1 MTQLTVTDLEN
12 AKLDVDTIANIA
24 NSIEES
30 ITDRNGN
37 QRRTIYSLQNEYPN
51 ASENAAAAA
60 LSETNAATSETNASI
75 YKDETLALKEQ
86 AEVAANVS
94 LLNAGI
100 FASTSAGI
108 AATVSGD
115 YFSIVSPDD
124 NEYLILYLNN
134 SGVAEEQ
141 KRYPSATPVENIR
154 TGDFSELGFSFKS
167 LSSESGYV
175 YGIVD
180 SQNRAA
186 LLIAPDGSITFGKY
200 YLQQI
205 VTQLEIDVTEL
216 KAGDFSELGF
226 SFRNLSPESGY
237 AFALQDAGG
246 KSVFLVKPDGT
257 VEIPKYD
264 KQQYIPQ
271 SMIND
276 TGYCWG
282 ILDAN
287 KRMALGVD
295 LGGSVVF
302 SGSKYIPQSMLSD
315 TGYSW
320 GILDANKRMA
330 LGVDLEGSL
339 VFSGSKYIKPRRN
352 LWCLGDSLTAGAGD
366 QITWREALPSLL
378 TKSRTITNWG
388 IGGQTSTQIAARA
401 GAYNT
406 LLTLSGNQIP
416 ADSSVTVTARTI
428 SLLTANGTQAITGYL
443 NGIAGTLSRD
453 GSDNYTFTRTT
464 AGTAT
469 YVAPNSPFIPDI
481 FSSDFTTFIIFLGRN
496 NLSLPNDIIRDI
508 DACVALQKT
517 IEKRFLIITPPN
529 GGTLTTGQSTS
540 EGTGSSTLTN
550 IKQVEDYVVQKY
562 GDKVLKVREFS
573 YQFNNGSA
581 DDLDDVAKETVPRS
595 LRIDGVHWTTAFHAH
610 VAQWVAN
617 QINTRGW

>member
-1 MTQLTVTDLEN
+1 MGISGFPKFKQY
-12 AKLDVDTIANIA
+12 
-24 NSIEES
+24 IEA
-30 ITDRNGN
+30 
-37 QRRTIYSLQNEYPN
+37 QM
-51 ASENAAAAA
+51 
-60 LSETNAATSETNASI
+60 
-75 YKDETLALKEQ
+75 
-86 AEVAANVS
+86 

-100 FASTSAGI
+100 FASTSDGI
-108 AATVSGD
+108 AATVSGN

-141 KRYPSATPVENIR
+141 KRYPSATLIENIR
-154 TGDFSELGFSFKS
+154 TGDFSE
-167 LSSESGYV
+167 V
-175 YGIVD
+175 
-180 SQNRAA
+180 
-186 LLIAPDGSITFGKY
+186 
-200 YLQQI
+200 
-205 VTQLEIDVTEL
+205 
-216 KAGDFSELGF
+216 GF

-237 AFALQDAGG
+237 AFSLQDAGS

-264 KQQYIPQ
+264 KQQ
-271 SMIND
+271 
-276 TGYCWG
+276 
-282 ILDAN
+282 
-287 KRMALGVD
+287 
-295 LGGSVVF
+295 
-302 SGSKYIPQSMLSD
+302 YIPQSMLSD

-339 VFSGSKYIKPRRN
+339 VFSGSKYIKPSRN
-352 LWCLGDSLTAGAGD
+352 LWCLGDSLTAGAGG

-378 TKSRTITNWG
+378 TKSRIITNWA

-401 GAYNT
+401 GSYNT
-406 LLTLSGNQIP
+406 LLTLTGNQIP
-416 ADSSVTVTARTI
+416 SSGSVAVSSRTV
-428 SLLTANGTQAITGYL
+428 SLLTSQGSQSITGTL
-443 NGIAGTLSRD
+443 NSIAGTLARD

-464 AGTAT
+464 SGTAT
-469 YVAPNSPFIPDI
+469 YTAPNSPFIPDI
-481 FSSDFTTFIIFLGRN
+481 QQHDFDTFIIFLGRN

-595 LRIDGVHWTTAFHAH
+595 LRIDSVHWTTAFHAH

>member
-1 MTQLTVTDLEN
+1 MGISGFPKFKQY
-12 AKLDVDTIANIA
+12 
-24 NSIEES
+24 IEA
-30 ITDRNGN
+30 
-37 QRRTIYSLQNEYPN
+37 QM
-51 ASENAAAAA
+51 
-60 LSETNAATSETNASI
+60 
-75 YKDETLALKEQ
+75 
-86 AEVAANVS
+86 

-108 AATVSGD
+108 AATVSGN

-141 KRYPSATPVENIR
+141 KRYPSATLIENIR
-154 TGDFSELGFSFKS
+154 TGDFSEVGFSFKS
-167 LSSESGYV
+167 
-175 YGIVD
+175 
-180 SQNRAA
+180 
-186 LLIAPDGSITFGKY
+186 
-200 YLQQI
+200 
-205 VTQLEIDVTEL
+205 
-216 KAGDFSELGF
+216 
-226 SFRNLSPESGY
+226 LSPESGY
-237 AFALQDAGG
+237 AFSLQDAGS

-264 KQQYIPQ
+264 KQQ
-271 SMIND
+271 
-276 TGYCWG
+276 
-282 ILDAN
+282 
-287 KRMALGVD
+287 
-295 LGGSVVF
+295 
-302 SGSKYIPQSMLSD
+302 YIPQSMLSD

-339 VFSGSKYIKPRRN
+339 VFSGSKYIKPSRN
-352 LWCLGDSLTAGAGD
+352 LWCLGDSLTAGAGG

-378 TKSRTITNWG
+378 TKSRIITNWA

-406 LLTLSGNQIP
+406 LLTLTGNQIP
-416 ADSSVTVTARTI
+416 SSGSVAVSSRTV
-428 SLLTANGTQAITGYL
+428 SLLTSQGSQSITGTL
-443 NGIAGTLSRD
+443 NSIAGTLARD

-464 AGTAT
+464 SGTAT
-469 YVAPNSPFIPDI
+469 YTAPNSPFIPDI
-481 FSSDFTTFIIFLGRN
+481 QQHDFDTFIIFLGRN

-595 LRIDGVHWTTAFHAH
+595 LRIDSVHWTTAFHAH

>member
-1 MTQLTVTDLEN
+1 MTQLTVSDLEN
-12 AKLDVDTIANIA
+12 AKQDVDTIAAVA
-24 NSIEES
+24 NSTAETV
-30 ITDRNGN
+30 TDRLGAT
-37 QRRTIYSLQNEYPN
+37 RRTIYSLSNEFPGAVA
-51 ASENAAAAA
+51 ASATAIAAANSAEIDAAAA
-60 LSETNAATSETNASI
+60 LADRILAETARDAAIATGKI
-75 YKDETLALKEQ
+75 Y
-86 AEVAANVS
+86 
-94 LLNAGI
+94 
-100 FASTSAGI
+100 ASTALGL
-108 AATVSGD
+108 AATVSGN

-141 KRYPSATPVENIR
+141 KRYPSATLIENIR

-167 LSSESGYV
+167 LYSESGYV

-200 YLQQI
+200 YLQS
-205 VTQLEIDVTEL
+205 VVAQLEIDTTEL

-226 SFRNLSPESGY
+226 SFRNLSSESGY

-282 ILDAN
+282 ILDA
-287 KRMALGVD
+287 
-295 LGGSVVF
+295 S
-302 SGSKYIPQSMLSD
+302 
-315 TGYSW
+315 
-320 GILDANKRMA
+320 KRMA
-330 LGVDLEGSL
+330 LGVDLEGSV
-339 VFSGSKYIKPRRN
+339 VFSGSKYIKPSRN
-352 LWCLGDSLTAGAGD
+352 LWCLGDSLTAGAGG

-378 TKSRTITNWG
+378 TKSRIITNWA

-401 GAYNT
+401 GSYNT
-406 LLTLSGNQIP
+406 LLTLTGNQIP
-416 ADSSVTVTARTI
+416 SSGSVAVSSRTV
-428 SLLTANGTQAITGYL
+428 SLLTSQGSQSITGTL
-443 NGIAGTLSRD
+443 NSIAGTLARD

-464 AGTAT
+464 SGTAT
-469 YVAPNSPFIPDI
+469 YTAPNSPFIPDI
-481 FSSDFTTFIIFLGRN
+481 QQHGFDTFIIFLGRN

>member
-1 MTQLTVTDLEN
+1 MTQLTVSDLEN
-12 AKLDVDTIANIA
+12 AKQDVDTIAAIA
-24 NSIEES
+24 NSTDE
-30 ITDRNGN
+30 TVPDRNGN

-51 ASENAAAAA
+51 ASENAAVASTKASEASVSANTAAA
-60 LSETNAATSETNASI
+60 AQVAAELARDSTLLNNDIYASTAAGLAATTNGEYFAV
-75 YKDETLALKEQ
+75 
-86 AEVAANVS
+86 VAADS
-94 LLNAGI
+94 
-100 FASTSAGI
+100 S
-108 AATVSGD
+108 
-115 YFSIVSPDD
+115 
-124 NEYLILYLNN
+124 EYLVLYLND
-134 SGVAEEQ
+134 SG
-141 KRYPSATPVENIR
+141 TPVEQKKYPSTEKVSR
-154 TGDFSELGFSFKS
+154 VASGDFSELGFSFRN

-226 SFRNLSPESGY
+226 SFRNLSSESGY

-271 SMIND
+271 SMLN
-276 TGYCWG
+276 
-282 ILDAN
+282 
-287 KRMALGVD
+287 
-295 LGGSVVF
+295 
-302 SGSKYIPQSMLSD
+302 D

-339 VFSGSKYIKPRRN
+339 VFSGSKYIKPSRN
-352 LWCLGDSLTAGAGD
+352 LWCLGDSLTAGAGG

-378 TKSRTITNWG
+378 TKSRIITNWA

-401 GAYNT
+401 GSYNT
-406 LLTLSGNQIP
+406 LLTLTGNQIP
-416 ADSSVTVTARTI
+416 SSGSVAVSSRTV
-428 SLLTANGTQAITGYL
+428 SLLTSQGSQSITGTL
-443 NGIAGTLSRD
+443 NSIAGTLARD

-464 AGTAT
+464 SGTAT
-469 YVAPNSPFIPDI
+469 YTAPNSPFIPDI
-481 FSSDFTTFIIFLGRN
+481 QQHGFDTFIIFLGRN

-595 LRIDGVHWTTAFHAH
+595 LRIDSVHWTTAFHAH